1 VLTDTANL
9 IYKFVTYG
17 KVVTMAKYQYLAKDR
32 QGRTVEGIMHVSD
45 EDELYRRLKEEDKF
59 LVEAS
64 ETMKEQ
70 STRQLPALMLSEFNR
85 ELGDMLSAGVT
96 LVRALGILSQEET
109 RKAKERAAIARVLKL
124 VRQGQAVSDA
134 MEQQKGAFPLLM
146 VNMYRAAESSG
157 KLADTAKR
165 LAVHYEKEH
174 QLNTKVKGATVYPK
188 ILSVLLIAVV
198 VFIMSF
204 ILPRLSDL
212 FENLTTLPLPT
223 RILFGISSFVEN
235 YWQGLII
242 AVFAVAVFVGILGN
256 MPAVQ
261 LWRDYIK
268 LRIPVT
274 GKLFMIIYTARFARS
289 LSSLYSAGIPIIS
302 AMQIARRTIGNRYVE
317 KQFDDAISGLR
328 AGKALSEVLDG
339 IYGFRKKLAA
349 VVRVGEESGNLVQML
364 DSMADSFD
372 YESEMAVGRLVSYM
386 EPILIVFMALIIG
399 FIMIAVMLP
408 IYESYTAIGSSTY
421 Y

>member
-1 VLTDTANL
+1 
-9 IYKFVTYG
+9 
-17 KVVTMAKYQYLAKDR
+17 MAKYQYLAKDR
-32 QGRTVEGIMHVSD
+32 QGKTVEGIMHALD
-45 EDELYRRLKEEDKF
+45 EDDLYRRLKEEDKF

-64 ETMKEQ
+64 ETVKDQ
-70 STRQLPALMLSEFNR
+70 SSRQLPALMLSEFNR
-85 ELGDMLSAGVT
+85 ELGDMISAGVT

-109 RKAKERAAIARVLKL
+109 RNAKERAAIARVLKL

-188 ILSVLLIAVV
+188 ILSVLLVAVV

-212 FENLTTLPLPT
+212 FENLTALPLPT

-242 AVFAVAVFVGILGN
+242 AVLAIVVFVGILGN

-261 LWRDYIK
+261 LWRDRIK
-268 LRIPVT
+268 LKIPVA

-317 KQFDDAISGLR
+317 KQFDDAITGLR

-339 IYGFRKKLAA
+339 ICGFRKKLPA

-386 EPILIVFMALIIG
+386 EPMLIVFMALIIG